1 MRFMTFAVSPG
12 GGGWEL
18 FGQERQIDS
27 LWERFA
33 LALCAERKH
42 KCFCV
47 IMVIVIKINSFYQ

>member
-1 MRFMTFAVSPG
+1 MTFVVSPG

-42 KCFCV
+42 MFLRDNG
-47 IMVIVIKINSFYQ
+47 NSY

>member
-1 MRFMTFAVSPG
+1 MTFVVSPG

-47 IMVIVIKINSFYQ
+47 IMVTVIKINSFYQ